1 METTGGKRRKITE
14 WLLEQIRAGTLR
26 EGERIPSE
34 YDLAEQ
40 FQVNKMTAN
49 SAVEELAVL
58 GYLERR
64 SRGGGT
70 VVRPH
75 VSRFK
80 GTIAVFMGGVSV
92 SYYSSLLC
100 GIQEGA
106 QAYGYN
112 TLLYYAL
119 VNSDPGETAQFLKMG
134 GVSGAIIANF
144 FHLSNPGVPTLW
156 IDKNRIPVVE
166 GEFNHLM
173 HNDFR
178 GGEMLA
184 AHLCDLGHRNIIY
197 ITQYP
202 NILSRRFD
210 GFRGEL
216 EKRSLRLLAKESY
229 FHSGLLPS
237 EFLRRL
243 LKRFPE
249 ATAIACDG
257 DNVAFEFYWSLKDM
271 GIRVP
276 EDLSLTGFSG
286 FPEVQ
291 RLIKLTTVD
300 EHPHRIGFYA
310 AELLVAILEK
320 RVQEPVH
327 ELFEVEFINGATT
340 APPRTAG
347 LPFVPQG

>member
-1 METTGGKRRKITE
+1 METTGNKKRKIVE
-14 WLLEQIRAGTLR
+14 RLLEQIRSGAFP
-26 EGERIPSE
+26 EGKRIPSE

-40 FQVNKMTAN
+40 FQVHKMTAN
-49 SAVEELAVL
+49 AAVEELVVR

-64 SRGGGT
+64 ERGGGT

-75 VSRFK
+75 AARFK
-80 GTIAVFMGGVSV
+80 GTIAVFMGGVAV

-106 QAYGYN
+106 QSYGYN
-112 TLLYYAL
+112 TLLYHSL
-119 VNSDPGETAQFLKMG
+119 VNNDPDETVQFLRMG
-134 GVSGAIIANF
+134 GVSGALIANF
-144 FHLSNPGVPTLW
+144 FHVPELEIPVLW
-156 IDKNRIPVVE
+156 IDKNRIPIVR

-173 HNDFR
+173 HDDYR
-178 GGEMLA
+178 GGAMLA
-184 AHLCDLGHRNIIY
+184 DHLYDLGHRRIVY
-197 ITQYP
+197 VTQYS

-210 GFRGEL
+210 GFRET
-216 EKRSLRLLAKESY
+216 LAKHGVELLTKEAY
-229 FHSGLLPS
+229 FRSGLSPL

-257 DNVAFEFYWSLKDM
+257 DNVAFEFYWSLREL
-271 GIRVP
+271 GLRVP

-300 EHPHRIGFYA
+300 EHPHRIGFCA
-310 AELLVAILEK
+310 AELLAGLIEK
-320 RVQEPVH
+320 RLSEPLH
-327 ELFEVEFINGATT
+327 EVFDVEFLNGATT
-340 APPRTAG
+340 APPRSSAH
-347 LPFVPQG
+347 

>member
-1 METTGGKRRKITE
+1 MKGA
-14 WLLEQIRAGTLR
+14 WLFAAALLASAALADVPSPGEENVLPVSGMKFRAFRDMRPQPLPLPAIRA
-26 EGERIPSE
+26 
-34 YDLAEQ
+34 
-40 FQVNKMTAN
+40 
-49 SAVEELAVL
+49 
-58 GYLERR
+58 ERR
-64 SRGGGT
+64 SDRAKLYSELEWWRSRQTAGIWGGDGCR
-70 VVRPH
+70 VMVGELLLEPP
-75 VSRFK
+75 VSDR
-80 GTIAVFMGGVSV
+80 
-92 SYYSSLLC
+92 
-100 GIQEGA
+100 
-106 QAYGYN
+106 N
-112 TLLYYAL
+112 
-119 VNSDPGETAQFLKMG
+119 
-134 GVSGAIIANF
+134 
-144 FHLSNPGVPTLW
+144 
-156 IDKNRIPVVE
+156 
-166 GEFNHLM
+166 
-173 HNDFR
+173 
-178 GGEMLA
+178 LA
-184 AHLCDLGHRNIIY
+184 
-197 ITQYP
+197 TT
-202 NILSRRFD
+202 
-210 GFRGEL
+210 GEL

>member
-1 METTGGKRRKITE
+1 MPDNFRHPESKSGNADRNMKIRRAEASDCETM
-14 WLLEQIRAGTLR
+14 
-26 EGERIPSE
+26 
-34 YDLAEQ
+34 AEIH
-40 FQVNKMTAN
+40 
-49 SAVEELAVL
+49 
-58 GYLERR
+58 R
-64 SRGGGT
+64 S
-70 VVRPH
+70 
-75 VSRFK
+75 S
-80 GTIAVFMGGVSV
+80 
-92 SYYSSLLC
+92 
-100 GIQEGA
+100 
-106 QAYGYN
+106 
-112 TLLYYAL
+112 
-119 VNSDPGETAQFLKMG
+119 
-134 GVSGAIIANF
+134 
-144 FHLSNPGVPTLW
+144 W
-156 IDKNRIPVVE
+156 
-166 GEFNHLM
+166 
-173 HNDFR
+173 
-178 GGEMLA
+178 LA
-184 AHLCDLGHRNIIY
+184 AY
-197 ITQYP
+197 
-202 NILSRRFD
+202 
-210 GFRGEL
+210 
-216 EKRSLRLLAKESY
+216 
-229 FHSGLLPS
+229 SGLLPS